1 MESDYE
7 RIQDWLIKYLA
18 NRAGMEPDDIGA
30 TIPFARYGLDSVSAI
45 VMTSDL
51 IEMLGHQIEPDAI
64 YQYPTV
70 QALARFLAETLFAEQ
85 SHA

>member
-1 MESDYE
+1 MESHYE
-7 RIQDWLIKYLA
+7 RIQDWLITYIA
-18 NRAGMEPDDIGA
+18 NRLDMEPDDIRA
-30 TIPFARYGLDSVSAI
+30 TIPFSRYGLDSASTI

-51 IEMLGHQIEPDAI
+51 IEWLGHQVEPDTI

-70 QALARFLAETLFAEQ
+70 QALARYLAETLFAEQ